1 MQLSPD
7 ITDLSCPEQGKGS
20 VITSQLRLSGTNLER
35 AADHNQRVT
44 LHAIRVNGEI
54 TRVDLARI
62 TGLTPPSIANITKRL
77 LSDGLIKEAGQRRGG
92 RGQPATRLV
101 INKHACFSIGVNID
115 RDHITLV
122 IVNFAGE
129 VVASASRDMDFPMP
143 GDARALY
150 ADSIER
156 LVAEAGIS
164 PALLVGVGVAK
175 PDDFGLVDLPGRPQ
189 GFDCWEKTD
198 IAALFALPYSL
209 PVFIE
214 NDAAGAAMGE
224 QQLGHGLMASSF
236 FYILVSSGL
245 GGGLVVDGTYFRGA
259 DGRSGEIGFMLS
271 REGQG
276 GGDQIQSLVSLSG
289 LKREL
294 AKAGLSVADMRNVDD
309 VPAGLA
315 EVRDGWVNR
324 AAEQLVEPLVAVNC
338 LINPAAVII
347 GGRLPAAWV
356 DQMAERLNL
365 LLDAKRHQMPAVAPV
380 LRARL
385 AEDAPAVGAAVLP
398 FSYFLLPKA
407 TALWSNTAENSAM
420 QGTVA

>member
-1 MQLSPD
+1 M
-7 ITDLSCPEQGKGS
+7 T
-20 VITSQLRLSGTNLER
+20 TSQLRLSGTNLER

-44 LHAIRVNGEI
+44 LHAIRVNAAI

-77 LSDGLIKEAGQRRGG
+77 MSDGLIEEAGQRRGG

-101 INKHACFSIGVNID
+101 INKQACFSIGVNID

-129 VVASASRDMDFPMP
+129 VVASVSRDMDFPMP
-143 GDARALY
+143 EDVRALY

-189 GFDCWEKTD
+189 GFDCWEHTD
-198 IAALFALPYSL
+198 IAALLASPYNL

-224 QQLGHGLMASSF
+224 QQLGHGLIASSF

-259 DGRSGEIGFMLS
+259 NGRSGEIGFMLAK
-271 REGQG
+271 G
-276 GGDQIQSLVSLSG
+276 GAGDGEQIQSLVSLSG
-289 LKREL
+289 LRRDL
-294 AKAGLSVADMRNVDD
+294 AKAGLCFADIRNGDAAPD
-309 VPAGLA
+309 ALA
-315 EVRDGWVNR
+315 AVRDSWINQ

-338 LINPAAVII
+338 LINPAAIII

-356 DQMAERLNL
+356 DQLAERLNL
-365 LLDAKRHQMPAVAPV
+365 LLRGQKHQMPVMAPV

-398 FSYFLLPKA
+398 FSHFLLPKA
-407 TALWSNTAENSAM
+407 TALWTNTAEPDTMSAVIPH
-420 QGTVA
+420 G